1 LGCRTTA
8 TAINTT
14 ETHVRSAN
22 LTDLHHPCC
31 VLRQNTLQSY
41 APFENRVI
49 VIRHVSGRGHA
60 VHGCSALLVHE
71 DAILCLDARVGHEID
86 IWFDPDADDRE
97 IAGDPPPAFRDDP
110 LDASGALECHDSIF
124 EDGLD
129 TMVTMH
135 LSHDLANLLAEHIKE
150 WCSSRMNCDHFDPF
164 LARSVIAAFAP
175 ARLAPTMTNGKA
187 ITPLSAERRLRCAP
201 GTF

>member
-1 LGCRTTA
+1 MHPNTADRHSRRSLYCPSGSNSTTPNSYRRGDPICKSRFSS
-8 TAINTT
+8 THTT
-14 ETHVRSAN
+14 ETHVRSAS
-22 LTDLHHPCC
+22 LTDQHHPCC

-49 VIRHVSGRGHA
+49 VIRHVSGRVHA

-71 DAILCLDARVGHEID
+71 DAILCLAARVGHEID

-129 TMVTMH
+129 TRCTSAMT
-135 LSHDLANLLAEHIKE
+135 SPT
-150 WCSSRMNCDHFDPF
+150 CSPSTSKSGVR
-164 LARSVIAAFAP
+164 A
-175 ARLAPTMTNGKA
+175 G
-187 ITPLSAERRLRCAP
+187 
-201 GTF
+201 